1 MLRYIEATYDC
12 KIDLRHEGVAY
23 VHGKSRECVSEAS
36 RLINDLVALVK
47 EGDLF
52 SAEVLDV
59 KDFGVVVKIARAQ
72 EVSTVYCVRSLKFV
86 SFNKS
91 RLLFLIISLFVS
103 YAFFFSL
110 PLRHSLPLSPFALHP
125 FLPPTTPSSLTHS
138 LTPTLP
144 LLFSFPSQALL
155 HMSEITHDP
164 ILMKKMMNELVMVG
178 QRIDIKVSYY
188 HYHYTCTS
196 E

>member
-72 EVSTVYCVRSLKFV
+72 EVSTAYCVRPLKFV

-91 RLLFLIISLFVS
+91 RLLFLIIFSLFVS

-125 FLPPTTPSSLTHS
+125 FLPPTTPSSLTLS
-138 LTPTLP
+138 LTHSHY
-144 LLFSFPSQALL
+144 SFPSQALL

-178 QRIDIKVSYY
+178 QRIDIKVS
-188 HYHYTCTS
+188 HYHYTYTT